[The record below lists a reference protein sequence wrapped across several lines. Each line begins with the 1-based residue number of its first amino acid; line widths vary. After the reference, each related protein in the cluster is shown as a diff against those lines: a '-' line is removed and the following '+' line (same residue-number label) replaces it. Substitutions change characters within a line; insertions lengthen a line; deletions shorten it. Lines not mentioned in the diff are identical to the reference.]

1 MTVRAQHIVKLQ
13 FIVRCTFL
21 FTANSSIDLVFIW
34 SSAGSAPCKQQ
45 APLIGELHRVL
56 SAVAPSSVAVAR
68 LNVDHNWIDP
78 AYFPASEKSL
88 PNIKFFARGNKVC
101 ILATTRALD
110 FFLRLYSLNSY
121 VTIFHFHQS
130 TPTRFGGERSVA
142 GLVRFVHRCL
152 ASQSDGATS
161 LVTAPS
167 SAPTSSDS
175 FPLSPSASSSSA
187 AAAALFDLDAALAL
201 ASRADRTLALAARC
215 RTAARTARRDMA
227 LHPKLLE
234 TDRLSVEAIVGAMQA
249 LEELEASAAAATE
262 AAFDGHDTRLERLE
276 AAWAEWDGSSSV
288 RSLKQEIK
296 VL

>member
-1 MTVRAQHIVKLQ
+1 M
-13 FIVRCTFL
+13 
-21 FTANSSIDLVFIW
+21 
-34 SSAGSAPCKQQ
+34 QQ

-56 SAVAPSSVAVAR
+56 SAVAPFSVAVAR

-88 PNIKFFARGNKVC
+88 PNIKFFARGNKVF
-101 ILATTRALD
+101 
-110 FFLRLYSLNSY
+110 FFLPHAPRNIKISFPAKIFNSCFA
-121 VTIFHFHQS
+121 IFHFHQS
-130 TPTRFGGERSVA
+130 TPSRFGGERSVA
-142 GLVRFVHRCL
+142 GLVRFVHRCM

-161 LVTAPS
+161 LVTALS
-167 SAPTSSDS
+167 SAPASSDS
-175 FPLSPSASSSSA
+175 SLLSPSASSSSA

-249 LEELEASAAAATE
+249 LEELEASAAAATD

-276 AAWAEWDGSSSV
+276 SAWAEWDGSSSV